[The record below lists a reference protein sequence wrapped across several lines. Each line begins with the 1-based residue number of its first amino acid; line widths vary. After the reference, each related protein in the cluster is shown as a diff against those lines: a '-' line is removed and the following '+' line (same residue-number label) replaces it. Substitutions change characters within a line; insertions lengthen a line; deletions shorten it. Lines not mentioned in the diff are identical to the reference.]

1 MVHETFR
8 LDARLVMD
16 AMYVVSRLPS
26 HDSSPQSE
34 SKPSRTL
41 LRQQLSNSYR
51 RDLAWRPLC
60 DSNTVVVM
68 KQLLLSKKRVVEP
81 IIIINTAGRL
91 SREHHRCGRASLSIL
106 SRPPRSTQSIA
117 FSFVYL
123 SSILLAFVVMT
134 VIRLIL
140 LFVQLH
146 LHFRLEHFIVS
157 NIVVFVT
164 STMQHE

>member
-1 MVHETFR
+1 MKLSVWMHGWLWTR
-8 LDARLVMD
+8 CMLCLVCLRMTRHRR
-16 AMYVVSRLPS
+16 VNRSRRGL
-26 HDSSPQSE
+26 
-34 SKPSRTL
+34 L